1 MFRKRSKS
9 NPPEVVAY
17 DATPVAEV
25 QSRVHTTVMGQITSI
40 KTQPSRG
47 LPNLV
52 MKVTDESG
60 SATVTWSGRRSIG
73 GITLG
78 RKILI
83 TGVAMRTDGI
93 VAFVNP
99 EYQLLA

>member
-1 MFRKRSKS
+1 MFGKRSKS
-9 NPPEVVAY
+9 STVQEVAY
-17 DATPVAEV
+17 NATPVAEV
-25 QSRVHTTVMGQITSI
+25 QSRVHTTVIGEITSI
-40 KTQPSRG
+40 RTQPSRG

-52 MKVTDESG
+52 MKVTDETG

-78 RKILI
+78 RKIMI
-83 TGVAMRTDGI
+83 SGVAMRNGGI
-93 VAFVNP
+93 VTFVNP

>member
-1 MFRKRSKS
+1 MFGKRSKS
-9 NPPEVVAY
+9 NTVQEVAY
-17 DATPVAEV
+17 NATPVAEV

-40 KTQPSRG
+40 RTQPSRG

-52 MKVTDESG
+52 MKVTDETG

-83 TGVAMRTDGI
+83 SGVAMRNGGI
-93 VAFVNP
+93 VTFVNP